1 MLDIGTGTGI
11 LAIVAAYLG
20 IKDITAVDIDPLAVE
35 AARENIRINQVEGQV
50 EVLQE
55 I

>member
-20 IKDITAVDIDPLAVE
+20 IKDITAVDIDPFGC
-35 AARENIRINQVEGQV
+35 RSSPGKYQD
-50 EVLQE
+50 
-55 I
+55 